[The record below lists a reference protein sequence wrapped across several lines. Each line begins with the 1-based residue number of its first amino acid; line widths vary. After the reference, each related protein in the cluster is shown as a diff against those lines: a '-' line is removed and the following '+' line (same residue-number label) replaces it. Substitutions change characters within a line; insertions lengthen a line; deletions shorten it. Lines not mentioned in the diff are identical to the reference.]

1 MGHHKGSTLG
11 LLGNLHSPYASGMT
25 KRTHRSLAVASITVG
40 ALIASACGGDD
51 GNSITVYSGRSD
63 GLIQPIIDRFEE
75 ESGINVQV
83 KYGDS
88 ADLALL
94 INEEADAN
102 RAEADIYLSQS
113 PGSIGFVDENLA
125 QIPEST
131 LDLVD
136 VGTRDDDGRW
146 VGLSGRQRVVVYNT
160 DAVEPA
166 DLPDSIFELVI
177 DERWRGQIGV
187 AGGNGSF
194 QDFVTAMRF
203 TQGEEVTT
211 QWLSDLDALDPVA
224 YANNNAIVTA
234 VGRGEVDIGL
244 VNHYY
249 NFRQLAENPD
259 QPSANHV
266 FAPGDPGS
274 TLIVTGAAIVAGSDK
289 ADLAN
294 QFLEFMLSDEGQQY
308 FATETFEYPLVPGQP
323 TAGNVPPT
331 DFGDVG
337 SIDLDELAGG
347 LGQTR
352 ALIEAAGLES

>member
-1 MGHHKGSTLG
+1 MIS
-11 LLGNLHSPYASGMT
+11 
-25 KRTHRSLAVASITVG
+25 RTHRTFAVVGITVAG
-40 ALIASACGGDD
+40 LVASACGGDD
-51 GNSITVYSGRSD
+51 GNSITVYSGRGD

-75 ESGINVQV
+75 ESGIEVKV

-94 INEEADAN
+94 VNEEADAG
-102 RAEADIYLSQS
+102 RVEADVYLSQS
-113 PGSIGFVDENLA
+113 PGSIGFVDSNLA

-131 LDLVD
+131 LGLVD

-160 DAVEPA
+160 DAVDPA
-166 DLPDSIFELVI
+166 ELPDSIFDLVV

-203 TQGEEVTT
+203 TEGEDVTA

-234 VGRGEVDIGL
+234 VGRGEVDVGL

-266 FAPGDPGS
+266 FAAGDPGS
-274 TLIVTGAAIVAGSDK
+274 TLIVTAASIVSGTDK
-289 ADLAN
+289 AELAN
-294 QFLEFMLSDEGQQY
+294 QFLEFLLSDEGQQY
-308 FATETFEYPLVPGQP
+308 FASETFEYPLVPGQP

-331 DFGDVG
+331 EFGDVG
-337 SIDLDELAGG
+337 SIDLDELDGG
-347 LGQTR
+347 LSRTR
-352 ALIEAAGLES
+352 ELIEAAGLES